1 MVLILLIYVY
11 MYGFELLLEKSL
23 FYFGI
28 FKVYDEKCGKKCIIL
43 FKVCILKK
51 LNKCLLCYKKN
62 KI

>member
-51 LNKCLLCYKKN
+51 IK
-62 KI
+62 